1 MKPALEV
8 LSIGPDTPADG
19 ALAVRDIF
27 VSVDGV
33 KLTADEEGQQALL
46 DAIQAPR
53 TGRSSSSWCCA
64 TARR

>member
-1 MKPALEV
+1 MTPALEV
-8 LSIGPDTPADG
+8 LSIAPTTPADG

-33 KLTADEEGQQALL
+33 ELTADEKGQQALL
-46 DAIQAPR
+46 DAIQAAED
-53 TGRSSSSWCCA
+53 GQSSSSWCCA